1 MASLN
6 KVLILGNLGSDP
18 ELKMLPS
25 GQAVANFNVA
35 TNESWY
41 DKNSGQR
48 QERTEWHRIVVFG
61 RLAEQCHQFLKKGRT
76 AFIEGRLQTR
86 EWEDKEGKKRYT
98 TEINAL
104 NVQFI
109 GGQGQGQGQGQGG
122 GRDFD
127 APIAEPVGRDNPP
140 PAPISDDDV
149 PF

>member
-25 GQAVANFNVA
+25 GQAVARFNVA
-35 TNESWY
+35 TNETWF
-41 DKNSGQR
+41 DKTAGTR

-76 AFIEGRLQTR
+76 AFIEGRLQTSS
-86 EWEDKEGKKRYT
+86 WEDKQSGQKRFM
-98 TEINAL
+98 TEIIANT
-104 NVQFI
+104 VEFI
-109 GGQGQGQGQGQGG
+109 GGQGQGQGPGAGQN
-122 GRDFD
+122 FD

-140 PAPISDDDV
+140 PPAINDDDV

>member
-25 GQAVANFNVA
+25 GQAVARFNVA
-35 TNESWY
+35 TNESWF
-41 DKNSGQR
+41 DKNAGTR

-76 AFIEGRLQTR
+76 AFIEGRLQTSS
-86 EWEDKEGKKRYT
+86 WEDKQSGQKRFM
-98 TEINAL
+98 TEIIANT
-104 NVQFI
+104 VEFI
-109 GGQGQGQGQGQGG
+109 GGQGQGQGAGG

-140 PAPISDDDV
+140 PAAINDDDV